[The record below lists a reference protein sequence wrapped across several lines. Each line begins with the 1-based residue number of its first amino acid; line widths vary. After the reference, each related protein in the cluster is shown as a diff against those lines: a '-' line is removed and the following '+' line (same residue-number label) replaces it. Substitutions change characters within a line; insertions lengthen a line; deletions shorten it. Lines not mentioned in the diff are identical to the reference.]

1 MMGENQ
7 TTIKELSQKDA
18 DCIMKGLS
26 GEPLEDFKLGFH
38 DESKNI
44 LKGKDHV
51 WALPLPEE
59 SAKQTYNPDKRIY
72 YLISFEGIP
81 YLLVGINPT
90 PIGLINLSS
99 FARIVTQPKGK
110 ATDCLRIVIQDKMVP
125 MCRENG
131 KGIIVA
137 RIATDR
143 GEKVFHQL
151 RRKLPKGIKEI
162 EITNS
167 TCHLILCE

>member
-1 MMGENQ
+1 MGENQ
-7 TTIKELSQKDA
+7 TTIKALSQKDA

-26 GEPLEDFKLGFH
+26 GEALGDFKLGFH
-38 DESKNI
+38 DESKSI

-59 SAKQTYNPDKRIY
+59 SAKQTYNPDNRFY

-90 PIGLINLSS
+90 PIDVINLSS
-99 FARIVTQPKGK
+99 FARIVSQPKGK
-110 ATDCLRIVIQDKMVP
+110 ATVCLRKLIEDKLVP
-125 MCRENG
+125 MCREKG
-131 KGIIVA
+131 KRAIFA

-143 GEKVFHQL
+143 GEKVFHRL
-151 RRKLPKGIKEI
+151 RRELPKGIKEI
-162 EITNS
+162 EIAS
-167 TCHLILCE
+167 PACHVILRE